1 MTFELADMARK
12 DRRERIAVRLMQGL
26 LANSNETLV
35 EMELS
40 ELVENA
46 VTTADALI
54 AELDKPVDK
63 PRAEKQCVDLTEW
76 AAHD

>member
-1 MTFELADMARK
+1 MTFEL
-12 DRRERIAVRLMQGL
+12 
-26 LANSNETLV
+26 
-35 EMELS
+35 
-40 ELVENA
+40 
-46 VTTADALI
+46 